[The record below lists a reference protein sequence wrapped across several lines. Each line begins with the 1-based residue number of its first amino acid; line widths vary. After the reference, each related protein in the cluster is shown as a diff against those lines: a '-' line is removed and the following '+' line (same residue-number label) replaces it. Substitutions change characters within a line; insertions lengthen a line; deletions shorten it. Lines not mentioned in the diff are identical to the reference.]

1 MKTAGIPLIG
11 TFPAIVDA
19 ESAAELA
26 VDTATKSCE
35 WAAAAGL
42 GADDAAEAMHAAWR
56 AKQAAERARR
66 ATSLDDAWQ
75 EAAAAW
81 AAATTALEADARVVA
96 ALVASLT
103 TP

>member
-1 MKTAGIPLIG
+1 MKTAGSASIG

-26 VDTATKSCE
+26 IHTATMSCE
-35 WAAAAGL
+35 WAAAAGV

-56 AKQAAERARR
+56 ATQAAERARR
-66 ATSLDDAWQ
+66 AGSLEDAWQ

-81 AAATTALEADARVVA
+81 AAVTTVLEADARVVA
-96 ALVASLT
+96 ALVAALVAA
-103 TP
+103 